1 MQRFEYKVVPAPT
14 RGEKARTAK
23 TGADRFAHALAQ
35 IMNAFGREGWDYVRA
50 DTLPSEERTGFTG
63 RTTVYHNM
71 LVFRRSLAAEEGVA
85 ASAVS
90 AQGLDLP
97 QFTTPRINLTEG
109 GVAPRLGPAVPVT
122 SMESGTGSDEAAG
135 PALRALPSQAG

>member
-14 RGEKARTAK
+14 RGEKVRTAK

-35 IMNAFGREGWDYVRA
+35 IMNALGREGWDYVRA

-71 LVFRRSLAAEEGVA
+71 LVFRRGLDAEETVA
-85 ASAVS
+85 APSLS

-97 QFTTPRINLTEG
+97 QFTPPRINLTEG
-109 GVAPRLGPAVPVT
+109 GVAPRLGPAVPIT
-122 SMESGTGSDEAAG
+122 STGPSAGSDEAAG

>member
-14 RGEKARTAK
+14 RGEKVRTAK

-35 IMNAFGREGWDYVRA
+35 VMNALGREGWDYVRA

-71 LVFRRSLAAEEGVA
+71 LVFRRSLPDEAGT
-85 ASAVS
+85 ASPSEV
-90 AQGLDLP
+90 GLP
-97 QFTTPRINLTEG
+97 MTPRISLAEG
-109 GVAPRLGPAVPVT
+109 GTAPRLGPAVPV
-122 SMESGTGSDEAAG
+122 SAPGPVAGSDDDAG
-135 PALRALPSQAG
+135 PALRALPSQAR

>member
-14 RGEKARTAK
+14 RGEKVRTAK

-35 IMNAFGREGWDYVRA
+35 VMNALGRDGWDYVRA

-71 LVFRRSLAAEEGVA
+71 LVFRRPLPGEADA
-85 ASAVS
+85 ASLSLSADAAAPQIAPLRIAV
-90 AQGLDLP
+90 AD
-97 QFTTPRINLTEG
+97 G
-109 GVAPRLGPAVPVT
+109 GAAPRLGPAIPAGET
-122 SMESGTGSDEAAG
+122 SESGG
-135 PALRALPSQAG
+135 QADMPRTASFHAS